1 MGDGPF
7 QPGIMPVKATIRY
20 NDVTRKWH
28 VTASRQITLG
38 GLGTKREITRQ
49 SFDDY
54 GAAITYYNIF
64 WGNV

>member
-1 MGDGPF
+1 
-7 QPGIMPVKATIRY
+7 MPVKATIRY